1 MTLLVTIFL
10 VLINIHNTI
19 QTNSPKVYLC
29 LTNSAVRTNFP
40 CITKYSP
47 YSLSSDNKH
56 SFQAEGLTAIECWVI
71 ACIIFVF
78 GALLEYTVI
87 LLQLKLQKVGA
98 LKGKRYN
105 GYSLGSKNGQRASTS
120 SGPGGSVTMPGA
132 GAGDVTDLMLPRNGT
147 KAGPRKKSSAQGEPA
162 MPMIIQRQLSFRL
175 AQDGWKYGLG
185 HAFLKLQHLF
195 KDHFGS
201 YRSSRSGN
209 LYACDWV
216 FKAFVFHWE
225 EETLNASSCSGV
237 NRPDRFSRTDL
248 IFLCVFP
255 VMFVLFNLAYWTAI
269 YFWRW
274 GEGSQP
280 YH

>member
-1 MTLLVTIFL
+1 MNNKIVS
-10 VLINIHNTI
+10 VLSHV
-19 QTNSPKVYLC
+19 K
-29 LTNSAVRTNFP
+29 
-40 CITKYSP
+40 
-47 YSLSSDNKH
+47 
-56 SFQAEGLTAIECWVI
+56 AEGLTAIECWVI

-98 LKGKRYN
+98 LKGKRHN
-105 GYSLGSKNGQRASTS
+105 GYSLGSKNGQRGGSITS
-120 SGPGGSVTMPGA
+120 PGPMPSGGSVTMA
-132 GAGDVTDLMLPRNGT
+132 GGDHTSDQCTDLMLPRNGN
-147 KAGPRKKSSAQGEPA
+147 KAGPRKKSSAQGIQ
-162 MPMIIQRQLSFRL
+162 MPMIIQRQLSFWL
-175 AQDGWKYGLG
+175 AQDWWKYGLG
-185 HAFLKLQHLF
+185 HAVLTAM
-195 KDHFGS
+195 
-201 YRSSRSGN
+201 RSDRYIFQQFWLGWEALECLRASTQIYSE
-209 LYACDWV
+209 LYLCC
-216 FKAFVFHWE
+216 
-225 EETLNASSCSGV
+225 LGI

>member
-19 QTNSPKVYLC
+19 QTNSPKVATQC
-29 LTNSAVRTNFP
+29 LTNTNSAVRTNFP

-56 SFQAEGLTAIECWVI
+56 YFQAEGLTAIECWVI

-120 SGPGGSVTMPGA
+120 SGPGGSVTMPGPGT

-147 KAGPRKKSSAQGEPA
+147 KAGPRKKSSAQGEPV

-185 HAFLKLQHLF
+185 HAFL
-195 KDHFGS
+195 
-201 YRSSRSGN
+201 
-209 LYACDWV
+209 
-216 FKAFVFHWE
+216 
-225 EETLNASSCSGV
+225 
-237 NRPDRFSRTDL
+237 
-248 IFLCVFP
+248 
-255 VMFVLFNLAYWTAI
+255 TAI
-269 YFWRW
+269 SFQRSNLFHFWLLLELKKWQSLRFW
-274 GEGSQP
+274 LSI
-280 YH
+280 